1 VIKGFKEAK
10 WNFKYMKVLEKPVQT
25 IEIADELR
33 SIQLNVAPLLKTCK
47 HVYENSSFY
56 KEARIVS
63 FIDRLV
69 SCLCEKIKKKLSMR
83 GAVLAGAK
91 NETEYKKTIESGL
104 SICVKF

>member
-1 VIKGFKEAK
+1 
-10 WNFKYMKVLEKPVQT
+10 MKILEKPVQT
-25 IEIADELR
+25 IEKADDLR

-47 HVYENSSFY
+47 NVYENSSFY

-69 SCLCEKIKKKLSMR
+69 TCLVDKIKSKISMR
-83 GAVLAGAK
+83 GAVQAGTK
-91 NETEYKKTIESGL
+91 NDANYKKMLESGV